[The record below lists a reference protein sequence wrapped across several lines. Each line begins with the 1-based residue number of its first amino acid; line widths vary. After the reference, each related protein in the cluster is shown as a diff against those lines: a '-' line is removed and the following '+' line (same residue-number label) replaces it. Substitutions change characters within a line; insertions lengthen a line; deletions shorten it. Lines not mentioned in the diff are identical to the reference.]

1 MEYKGYVAI
10 VEFDD
15 SANVLHGRVVN
26 CGPYPIAT
34 FEGTDVG
41 ELRQE
46 FERSI
51 DEYLAWCQEDNVAPR
66 KPVVADFNSIRSLG
80 DCSSADLEET
90 GTGRLLS
97 LMGGILSELRSRG
110 ICRTENLPTGDFAEF
125 LFRQAFGWK
134 LEGNSKRGFDATDE
148 QGKRYQIKGRR
159 LTKHSQSRQL
169 SAIRGFDQFDFLAAV
184 LFDEMYGVQRAAII
198 PVATVK
204 EESTFVEYTNS
215 YKLLLPDNAWKIQ
228 NVRDVTREMKTAW
241 QLLDS
246 RSSSVRR

>member
-1 MEYKGYVAI
+1 MEYKGYVAT

-26 CGPYPIAT
+26 CGPYPVAT
-34 FEGTDVG
+34 FECTNVG

-51 DEYLAWCQEDNVAPR
+51 DEYLAWCQEDNVAP
-66 KPVVADFNSIRSLG
+66 KQPAVADSNAIL
-80 DCSSADLEET
+80 SSDRPPFGLEEA
-90 GTGRLLS
+90 GTGQLLS
-97 LMGGILSELRSRG
+97 MMGGILAELRSRG

-125 LFRQAFGWK
+125 LFCQAFGWK

-148 QGKRYQIKGRR
+148 RGKRYQIKGRR

-169 SAIRGFDQFDFLAAV
+169 SAIREFNQFDFLAAV
-184 LFDEMYGVQRAAII
+184 LFDETYGVKRAAII

-204 EESTFVEYTNS
+204 ELVTFDKHTNS
-215 YKLLLPDNAWKIQ
+215 YKLMLADNVWALQ
-228 NVRDVTREMKTAW
+228 NVRDVTLQVKAAR

-246 RSSSVRR
+246 QSSSVRR